1 MKALVVST
9 IGRFIWQFG
18 ESNVKVLQ
26 EMGFEVHIAANFKEE
41 LSDVEDET
49 LIKHQIDFSR
59 NPFSRS
65 TLEAYR
71 QLDRLLSE
79 ETFDI
84 IHCQTPIAS
93 CIARRAA
100 AAHHVAP
107 VIYMAHGFHF
117 YEGAS
122 FKARL
127 IYKGAEK
134 KAAAWTDGL
143 ITINEE
149 DYRAAQQFKL
159 KRNGKVYKVPGVG
172 VPSIETAHIPV
183 SPVRGEFNIPKEDY
197 LIVSFGELNYNKNQS
212 QVIRAIALLPEEM
225 RSHIHYLVC
234 GIGYN
239 DEKLAGLAQEKGVQ
253 LYLPGFRTD
262 VYGILKAADLF
273 AMPSYREGLSK
284 AMMEAMSFGVPIIAS
299 RIRGNV
305 DLIEDGKNGL
315 LFPCNDD
322 MRTAQC
328 IRYMFEHREE
338 AQQMGKRSLGLV
350 GQYEMSQVKAR
361 MWEIY
366 AEQLE
371 RAGKHLPAKAPVLA
385 PAGPEEKTINTNQL
399 AATVK

>member
-71 QLDRLLSE
+71 QLNRLLSE

-84 IHCQTPIAS
+84 IHCQTPVAS
-93 CIARRAA
+93 CIARRVAA
-100 AAHHVAP
+100 VHHIAP

-127 IYKGAEK
+127 VYKSAEK
-134 KAAAWTDGL
+134 LAAAWTDGL
-143 ITINEE
+143 VTINEE
-149 DYRAAQQFKL
+149 DYRAAQQFRL
-159 KRNGKVYKVPGVG
+159 KKNGKVYKVPGVG
-172 VPSIETAHIPV
+172 VPAIETFHIPV
-183 SPVRGEFNIPKEDY
+183 SPIRKELNIPEDDY

-212 QVIRAIALLPEEM
+212 RVICSISLLPEEM
-225 RSHIHYLVC
+225 RNHIHYLIC

-239 DEKLAGLAQEKGVQ
+239 EEKLKNLAEEKGVQ
-253 LYLPGFRTD
+253 VYLPGFRTD

-305 DLIEDGKNGL
+305 DLIENGENGL

-322 MRTAQC
+322 VKTAESV
-328 IRYMFEHREE
+328 RYMFEHREE
-338 AQQMGKRSLGLV
+338 ARRMGEKSLGRI
-350 GQYEMSQVKAR
+350 GQYEMSEVKAR
-361 MWEIY
+361 MKEIY

-371 RAGKHLPAKAPVLA
+371 RAGKRLPQEVPVPV
-385 PAGPEEKTINTNQL
+385 PAEAEEKTIHTSQL